1 MLRISTRFA
10 LTLAT
15 LLFGLLFVTPAALA
29 QGQDC
34 PPEPA
39 SNTPI
44 DDGEVFA
51 GPNCTLQSPGDVDSF
66 IFAAYS
72 GQTFHMAV
80 AINGSAPTNICLT
93 LYDPNAVQIFSGCS
107 SVGYPRY
114 QNSVVNDQ
122 VLTVTGTYTIAI
134 TETGSGTLN
143 YGVALDRFK
152 RVHFPKCYHGH
163 GKGVRHASRQRQP
176 KPVYDCIFARR
187 HPSANQV
194 HQYRVSKLRIHHP
207 NRLHAD

>member
-51 GPNCTLQSPGDVDSF
+51 GPNCTLQSREMSTPSF
-66 IFAAYS
+66 S
-72 GQTFHMAV
+72 PH
-80 AINGSAPTNICLT
+80 
-93 LYDPNAVQIFSGCS
+93 
-107 SVGYPRY
+107 
-114 QNSVVNDQ
+114 
-122 VLTVTGTYTIAI
+122 IA
-134 TETGSGTLN
+134 G
-143 YGVALDRFK
+143 K
-152 RVHFPKCYHGH
+152 HFTWLW
-163 GKGVRHASRQRQP
+163 R
-176 KPVYDCIFARR
+176 
-187 HPSANQV
+187 
-194 HQYRVSKLRIHHP
+194 
-207 NRLHAD
+207 